1 MIATPH
7 LSTPFEAPPCPSV
20 LRSGS
25 SGCQNFSANWK
36 TVMST
41 SPRMIHGRPTANRL
55 CLYVRIAT
63 KIPMG
68 ASCTRERELSKYFN
82 ASITNATS
90 AVLSAL
96 FVIWPNAALLRP
108 LRSMFVRNTFLQC
121 LSHTK
126 AFNPKA
132 KPRLTVNEVRRFCN
146 SKAKLRTGTD
156 VTKFVAMLRGSLCQ
170 VTLW

>member
-1 MIATPH
+1 LTDAQPLGSKLLACCPDETPKTQAGTAAFIWKDGVAASCQQRSAMIATH
-7 LSTPFEAPPCPSV
+7 YLSTPFEAPPCPSA

-68 ASCTRERELSKYFN
+68 ASCRRERESRRNISMPVLRMPHQQFCLPFSLSGPMQPCFGHC
-82 ASITNATS
+82 
-90 AVLSAL
+90 
-96 FVIWPNAALLRP
+96 AA
-108 LRSMFVRNTFLQC
+108 C
-121 LSHTK
+121 LS
-126 AFNPKA
+126 
-132 KPRLTVNEVRRFCN
+132 
-146 SKAKLRTGTD
+146 GTP
-156 VTKFVAMLRGSLCQ
+156 FSNA
-170 VTLW
+170 